1 MIDYDGLLK
10 KIPKVKKILD
20 DGSNSNL
27 YHYTKPEKLLNIL
40 ESETIRFSN
49 ALYLNDKEEVT
60 YSYKLIGSL
69 IDEMPG
75 LNSELFSRIKEHFHR
90 KYKNIISGND
100 TYSSRYEYYTISFST
115 DSDNLTLWN
124 NYSKGQSYT
133 GYNIGFC
140 KKDLIADMQKQGFH
154 SVYGNIIYNR
164 ETQITILKLIFEKWN
179 RQFDKIASGRK
190 TQRNIEKQQ
199 TAHLQRGVCG
209 LEELLGGLQRIEV
222 VHPVAGADYSVLGPV
237 QRELA
242 HVLLHKGYLQRRPSR
257 LFGGYPQHVPG
268 YVHAGHD
275 VPRPGQTQRYR
286 ACAAGAVRHPQL
298 FSAQKPEQVFRPGIV
313 IHVLHERVVH
323 AREITVHQHIAPLP
337 HSNSYYN
344 IPQGF
349 QHGNSCRIVNS
360 VRKNCYISRYGL

>member
-10 KIPKVKKILD
+10 KIPKVKRILD

-199 TAHLQRGVCG
+199 NIMF
-209 LEELLGGLQRIEV
+209 ELIDISKMKKSTG
-222 VHPVAGADYSVLGPV
+222 
-237 QRELA
+237 
-242 HVLLHKGYLQRRPSR
+242 
-257 LFGGYPQHVPG
+257 
-268 YVHAGHD
+268 
-275 VPRPGQTQRYR
+275 
-286 ACAAGAVRHPQL
+286 L
-298 FSAQKPEQVFRPGIV
+298 FS
-313 IHVLHERVVH
+313 
-323 AREITVHQHIAPLP
+323 
-337 HSNSYYN
+337 
-344 IPQGF
+344 
-349 QHGNSCRIVNS
+349 
-360 VRKNCYISRYGL
+360 